1 MTGEANLKVKTEHL
15 ARNAYLYI
23 RQSTPRQVL
32 ENTESAQRQYAL
44 RQRAVAMGWRMD
56 QVIVIDGDQGHSGA
70 SAADREGFQKLVAE
84 VGLGHAGIVLGL
96 EVSRLARNLPDWHR
110 LLEICGLTDTLI
122 LDEDGVYDPT
132 NFNDRLLLGL
142 KGTMSEA
149 ELHLLYARMQGGRL
163 SKARRGELRCALPIG
178 LAYSERGEVILDPD
192 AQIRESVQHLL
203 AAFRRE
209 GSVWAVA
216 RSSHRQG
223 LLFPKRLRGGPRKGE
238 VVWTNLNATQAVH
251 ILRSPR
257 YAGAY
262 VYGRTQIRKKPDGTF
277 KSVRKLRREDWE
289 VLLLN
294 AHPGYITWEEY
305 EANQRRLDENAQF
318 RSEDRKQIPP
328 REGPALLQGIAL
340 CGQCGE
346 RMMTHYRIGKH
357 GLVPEYFCIRK
368 DISDGVVCQQ
378 ILSRDLDPAIG
389 KLLMEAMNP
398 LALEVAMEVQKEIQ
412 DRLEE
417 ADRLRQARVERAHYE
432 AQLAQ
437 RRYMRCDP
445 DNRLVADAL
454 EADWNENLRSLRAAR
469 EEYERQRDRDRLVVG
484 EEQRAKILALA
495 TDFPRLWTDPHTPHR
510 ERKRVVRLLVDDV
523 TLIKDWKEIV
533 AHVRFK
539 GGATRTITVPRPQ
552 TAVEIRQTSPEVV
565 AEIDQLTNQQTP
577 KKIAAILNERGSVS
591 GTGHKFTALLVI
603 GIQQRYGLKP
613 LRERL
618 REQGL
623 LTPREAADRLGI
635 SLDSVSRWRRKGLI
649 RGHVYNDRG
658 DVLCEDPGRGP
669 MLDARG
675 RVLPGRRRL
684 RQTRRPSAILR
695 DGAISSGSR
704 A

>member
-1 MTGEANLKVKTEHL
+1 MT
-15 ARNAYLYI
+15 R
-23 RQSTPRQVL
+23 
-32 ENTESAQRQYAL
+32 
-44 RQRAVAMGWRMD
+44 
-56 QVIVIDGDQGHSGA
+56 
-70 SAADREGFQKLVAE
+70 
-84 VGLGHAGIVLGL
+84 
-96 EVSRLARNLPDWHR
+96 
-110 LLEICGLTDTLI
+110 
-122 LDEDGVYDPT
+122 
-132 NFNDRLLLGL
+132 
-142 KGTMSEA
+142 
-149 ELHLLYARMQGGRL
+149 
-163 SKARRGELRCALPIG
+163 
-178 LAYSERGEVILDPD
+178 
-192 AQIRESVQHLL
+192 
-203 AAFRRE
+203 
-209 GSVWAVA
+209 
-216 RSSHRQG
+216 
-223 LLFPKRLRGGPRKGE
+223 
-238 VVWTNLNATQAVH
+238 
-251 ILRSPR
+251 
-257 YAGAY
+257 
-262 VYGRTQIRKKPDGTF
+262 
-277 KSVRKLRREDWE
+277 
-289 VLLLN
+289 
-294 AHPGYITWEEY
+294 
-305 EANQRRLDENAQF
+305 
-318 RSEDRKQIPP
+318 
-328 REGPALLQGIAL
+328 
-340 CGQCGE
+340 
-346 RMMTHYRIGKH
+346 YRIGKH

-368 DISDGVVCQQ
+368 DISHGVVCQQ

-412 DRLEE
+412 GRLEE
-417 ADRLRQARVERAHYE
+417 ADRLRQARVERADYE

-484 EEQRAKILALA
+484 EEQQAKILALA

-552 TAVEIRQTSPEVV
+552 TSVEIRQTSPEVV

-577 KKIAAILNERGSVS
+577 KKIAAILNERGLVS

-623 LTPREAADRLGI
+623 LTPREVADRLGT

-675 RVLPGRRRL
+675 RVLPGRRGL
-684 RQTRRPSAILR
+684 RQTRPPSAILK